1 MANKNEEHLSRT
13 QRRSSAG
20 KNKSP
25 KKSGTQKTSKKK
37 LTVGKVLLRT
47 LVTLFILGCLAFLG
61 GVGLFWYYAKDAPK
75 IEDSKLDAASSST
88 FYAGETAIADLGAE
102 RREKVDAQDIP
113 QLLEDA
119 IVSVEDR
126 RFYQHIGVDPIRIVG
141 SALSN
146 VTSGGM
152 QGGSTLTQQLIKLSF
167 FSTKASDQTLKRKAQ
182 EAWMAVQLEKE
193 KSKKEILT
201 YYINKVYMSNGISG
215 MQTASTAYFG
225 KPLNEL
231 TLAQTALL
239 AGMPQAP
246 ESYDPYRHS
255 DLAKKRRDVVLYT
268 MLENKKITQKEYDE
282 AVKTPIADG
291 LIEFEDTRQDWAEYD
306 GYIKEVIQ
314 QVKELTGKDVYTDGL
329 QVYTNLDLEAQKRLY
344 EIVNSDDYIQY
355 PDQEMQVAATLMD
368 TAGGKVIA
376 QIGGRHI
383 EKGVVLGNNLA
394 VNTGRDFGSTMKPVT
409 DYGPAFEYLKDSTA
423 VRIDDEPYTYPGTD
437 IQVRN
442 WDGRYFGNISLRT
455 ALAYSRNVPAVKT
468 LDKVGRDKA
477 KEFLSGLGIEY
488 QTMEYSNAISSNTKQ
503 DGTKYGASS
512 EKMAAAYGA
521 FANGGTYYKPLYIS
535 KIVYQDGSVD
545 EFKPEG
551 KRAMSKGTA
560 YMVTD
565 ILKDVISEGTGTNAQ
580 IPGLIQAGK
589 TGTSNYTDADLERL
603 GTTSGVYPDILFAGY
618 TPDFSMAVWTGYN
631 DHLTP
636 VTDQSNM
643 IASAVYRELMAYV
656 TRNSEVKDWEIPD
669 DLVRSGGE
677 LYFKDNYVPPVSSVA
692 PSSVSQSTTTTIT
705 SESSTQSTAETTSSV
720 SSEQSESSSSS
731 ETQSSQPPVE
741 SSEPSTES
749 SSESSATSETGEN
762 GGQQPPES
770 SQAPEEAPG
779 GQ

>member
-1 MANKNEEHLSRT
+1 MANNNEENLSRT
-13 QRRSSAG
+13 QRRG
-20 KNKSP
+20 QTGQNKP
-25 KKSGTQKTSKKK
+25 TKKKQPQKAPKKK
-37 LTVGKVLLRT
+37 LTVGKIIWRT
-47 LVTLFILGCLAFLG
+47 FATLFILGCLAFLG

-75 IEDSKLDAASSST
+75 IEDSKLDAAASST
-88 FYAGETAIADLGAE
+88 FYAGDTPIADLGAE
-102 RREKVDAQDIP
+102 RREKVDSQDIP

-126 RFYQHIGVDPIRIVG
+126 RFYKHIGVDPIRIVG

-193 KSKKEILT
+193 KSKEEILT

-215 MQTASTAYFG
+215 MQTASLAYFG
-225 KPLNEL
+225 KPLKEL
-231 TLAQTALL
+231 NLAQTALL

-246 ESYDPYRHS
+246 ESYDPYRHG
-255 DLAKKRRDVVLYT
+255 DVAKKRRDIVLYT
-268 MLENKKITQKEYDE
+268 MLENKKITQKEYDD
-282 AVKTPIADG
+282 AVKTPIDDG
-291 LIEFEDTRQDWAEYD
+291 LIKFEDTRQDWAEYD
-306 GYIKEVIQ
+306 GYIKEVIA

-329 QVYTNLDLEAQKRLY
+329 QVYTNLDLDAQKRLY
-344 EIVNSDDYIQY
+344 EIVNSDQYIQY
-355 PDQEMQVAATLMD
+355 PDDKMQVAATLMD
-368 TAGGKVIA
+368 TSSGKVIA
-376 QIGGRHI
+376 QIGGRNI

-394 VNTGRDFGSTMKPVT
+394 VNTSRDFGSTMKPVT

-423 VRIDDEPYTYPGTD
+423 LRVDDEPYTYPGTD

-442 WDGRYFGNISLRT
+442 WDGKYFGNISLRT

-468 LDKVGRDKA
+468 LDAVGLDKA
-477 KEFLSGLGIEY
+477 KEFLSGLGIDY

-512 EKMAAAYGA
+512 EKLAAAYSA

-545 EFKPEG
+545 EFTPEG
-551 KRAMSKGTA
+551 KRAMSQGTA

-565 ILKDVISEGTGTNAQ
+565 ILKDVITEGTGTNAQ

-589 TGTSNYTDADLERL
+589 TGTSNYTDEDLERL

-618 TPDFSMAVWTGYN
+618 TPDYSMAVWTGYN

-656 TRNSEVKDWEIPD
+656 TRNSTVKDWEMPD

-692 PSSVSQSTTTTIT
+692 PSSTTQSTTASVT
-705 SESSTQSTAETTSSV
+705 SESSISESSTAETSSTAA
-720 SSEQSESSSSS
+720 SSDKPASS
-731 ETQSSQPPVE
+731 ETSSEVQSTQPVE
-741 SSEPSTES
+741 SSEPPVT
-749 SSESSATSETGEN
+749 SSESTASSETTTSSEKPATEKKPATN
-762 GGQQPPES
+762 GAGQ
-770 SQAPEEAPG
+770 
-779 GQ
+779 